1 MSNRYEHNRMKQAAQ
16 RDRAEPSAAPTAQE
30 LAQLDQ
36 GRVDRE
42 HIAEQRTKATKA
54 VDQTRGLQMVVMG
67 LTEGWND
74 ESYPDS
80 YVNAWERASQDVARK
95 LPQYIDDPQFKEY
108 VMAYQEPNEDEQT
121 AANRIMATLMRD
133 ASLSNVRD
141 AIQTLPES
149 EQLYFTD
156 MAEQR
161 PNQPRFP
168 QYRDV
173 QPKGYGSEKWN
184 VLRIDEDRGTY
195 IVANKSVRGS
205 QSEIVSNIRQA
216 GVANGEVVRNTHNE
230 IVGFE
235 LPWAELEELVD
246 AQMQRNFSKQ

>member
-1 MSNRYEHNRMKQAAQ
+1 MMSNPYENNRARQPDPTDHATPA
-16 RDRAEPSAAPTAQE
+16 AEPAAAPTAQE

-36 GRVDRE
+36 E

-54 VDQTRGLQMVVMG
+54 VDQARGLQMVVMG

-74 ESYPDS
+74 SSYPDS
-80 YVNAWERASQDVARK
+80 YVNAWERANQDVAKK

-108 VMAYQEPNEDEQT
+108 VMAYQEPNEDVQT
-121 AANRIMATLMRD
+121 AATRIMAKLMHD
-133 ASLSNVRD
+133 ASLSNLRD
-141 AIQTLPES
+141 AVKTLPKP

-205 QSEIVSNIRQA
+205 QSEIVSHIRQA
-216 GVANGEVVRNTHNE
+216 GAASGEVVYNRQNE

-246 AQMQRNFSKQ
+246 AQMQRNF